1 MVNKKEFKEDVLD
14 IMRLRKKSDGAE
26 GLKVKALILFQLKLI
41 TAGQLEDTYVAV
53 AKLKAR
59 YDCKSSQLAEKYKG
73 VEGLSR
79 LYDSIE
85 VEILE
90 ALREHRHPD
99 IRETYLFVLGKSGC
113 DALAHYERKDF
124 DDILNR

>member
-14 IMRLRKKSDGAE
+14 IMRLRKKADAAE

-41 TAGQLEDTYVAV
+41 TASQLEDAYVAV
-53 AKLKAR
+53 ARLKAR

-85 VEILE
+85 VEILD
-90 ALREHRHPD
+90 ALREHRHQD
-99 IRETYLFVLGKSGC
+99 IHETYLFVLGKSGC

-124 DDILNR
+124 EEIINR

>member
-14 IMRLRKKSDGAE
+14 IMRLRKKADGAE

-41 TAGQLEDTYVAV
+41 TAGQLEDTYVAM
-53 AKLKAR
+53 ARLKAR

-73 VEGLSR
+73 NEGLSK

-90 ALREHRHPD
+90 ALREHRHQD

>member
-41 TAGQLEDTYVAV
+41 TAGQLEDAYVAV
-53 AKLKAR
+53 ARLKAR